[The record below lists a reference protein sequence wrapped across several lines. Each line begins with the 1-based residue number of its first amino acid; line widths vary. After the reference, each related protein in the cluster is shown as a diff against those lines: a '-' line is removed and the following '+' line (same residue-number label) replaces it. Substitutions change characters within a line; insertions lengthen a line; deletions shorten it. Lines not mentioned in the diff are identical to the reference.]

1 VNDLLRTLFLPPPP
15 PNVRLPMALKLSDTV
30 RQGFLDG
37 RELPSAGGERRD
49 LRHDPLAGVAVAT
62 MFWVGIV
69 IVPLLGHALLAKRS

>member
-1 VNDLLRTLFLPPPP
+1 MNDLLRTLFLPPPP

-37 RELPSAGGERRD
+37 LAKATETVYFLGVKDG
-49 LRHDPLAGVAVAT
+49 LLAGVAVAT